1 MAKLWQDKNL
11 NKEIERYTVGEDY
24 ILDNK
29 LLKYDCIASIAHSK
43 MLKKIGIMNE
53 EEQLKIEKELK
64 NIIEL
69 GDKGFLKVKVEDED
83 CHTLIENYLTEKLGE
98 LGKKIHTCRSRND
111 QVKVALALYCRDEL
125 KNVKEFILDLIESL
139 KKLDLDIPIPGYT
152 HYQKAMPSTFSM
164 WSWAFIAAFLDDI
177 KLLDNALEII
187 NQNPLGSGAGYGIPI
202 ELDREITCRELGF
215 DKNQEIAYVQNS
227 RGKFEAIILNVMTQ
241 IMFDLNKMSSDL
253 IFYYTQ
259 ELELISLPEELTTGS
274 SIMPQKRNPDVLEII
289 RGSYSVVLGYEFQVK
304 NIITNLISGYHR
316 DFSSFTK
323 EALMK
328 GIERTKDSLGIMKL
342 VIEGIKI
349 NEDKCKS
356 AMTEELFATK
366 KIYELVKTGMTF
378 RDAYKKIKEEINLS
392 K

>member
-1 MAKLWQDKNL
+1 MGKIWQGENL
-11 NKEIERYTVGEDY
+11 NKEIEKYTVGEDY

-43 MLKKIGIMNE
+43 MLKKIGIMNND
-53 EEQLKIEKELK
+53 EQVRIENELN

-69 GDKGFLKVKVEDED
+69 GDKGLIKVKVEDED

-111 QVKVALALYCRDEL
+111 QVKVALALYSRDEL
-125 KNVKEFILDLIESL
+125 KNTREFILDLIESL

-202 ELDREITCRELGF
+202 ELDREITRRELGF

-241 IMFDLNKMSSDL
+241 IMFDLNKMASDL

-328 GIERTKDSLGIMKL
+328 GIERTKDSLSIMKL

-349 NEDKCKS
+349 NEDKCKK

-366 KIYELVKTGMTF
+366 KIYELVKSGMTF
-378 RDAYKKIKEEINLS
+378 RDAYRKIKEEINRP

>member
-1 MAKLWQDKNL
+1 M
-11 NKEIERYTVGEDY
+11 IR
-24 ILDNK
+24 
-29 LLKYDCIASIAHSK
+29 
-43 MLKKIGIMNE
+43 
-53 EEQLKIEKELK
+53 
-64 NIIEL
+64 
-69 GDKGFLKVKVEDED
+69 VKVEDED

-111 QVKVALALYCRDEL
+111 QVKVALALYSREEL
-125 KNVKEFILDLIESL
+125 NNTREFILELIESL
-139 KKLDLDIPIPGYT
+139 KKLDKDIPIPGYT
-152 HYQKAMPSTFSM
+152 HYQKAMPSTFSL
-164 WSWAFIAAFLDDI
+164 WTWGFIASFKDDI

-202 ELDREITCRELGF
+202 ELDREITRRELGF
-215 DKNQEIAYVQNS
+215 DRNQEITYVQNS

-241 IMFDLNKMSSDL
+241 IMFDLNKMASDL

-259 ELELISLPEELTTGS
+259 ELELITLPEELTTGS

-289 RGSYSVVLGYEFQVK
+289 RGSYSVVLSYEFQVK

-328 GIERTKDSLGIMKL
+328 GILRTQDSLGIMKL
-342 VIEGIKI
+342 VIDGIKI
-349 NEDKCKS
+349 NEDKCKK
-356 AMTEELFATK
+356 AMTEELFATE
-366 KIYELVKTGMTF
+366 KIYHLVKSGMTF
-378 RDAYKKIKEEINLS
+378 RDAYKQIKEEINRQ